1 MEEHP
6 ADLQIKGN
14 VATSGTLK
22 WFFSLASRAHQIIW
36 RCLQHVASLFLLY
49 SVPPPRKVL
58 VDYKGN
64 TEILTGY
71 RIFFNS
77 IVLAVFE

>member
-6 ADLQIKGN
+6 ADLQIKRN

-22 WFFSLASRAHQIIW
+22 WFFSLASRAQIIW

-58 VDYKGN
+58 IDYKGS
-64 TEILTGY
+64 TKILTGY
-71 RIFFNS
+71 RNFFNS
-77 IVLAVFE
+77 IVSAVFE